1 MIKKLSRVLAAL
13 AMSAAV
19 IIAGCSSEGGSSK
32 GPATVAATGVTVTD
46 GNGSSVGN
54 LFIGE
59 EDTITLTATVIP
71 ENATVKKVEW
81 AVSDST
87 AVTIVEQTDSS
98 CKIKAGTT
106 AADSVTV
113 TAKVT
118 GSKVVGY
125 YTVNVGSKLANIKVE
140 LAENVKKAYAYKEK
154 FDSTGVTVKAVYSDD
169 SEKDVSENAVF
180 AFGENKASELNTFQS
195 ADEVPV
201 YVSYTENGVTKESE
215 GPAYTVSVDTG
226 DWELGE
232 ITIETTGAKTEY
244 IVGEDFDSNG
254 VTAAGYMVNTQTSE
268 KDPEPVDLTAQL
280 VFEGFD
286 SSVSF
291 LGTEDS
297 HVLTKTQTI
306 NVKYDEENKTSYD
319 VTINAIPVTSVT
331 LSDSTLSIYKN
342 KEKTVTVTVL
352 PETATFKKVN
362 WSVSGNEAGYVTL
375 TDVEGGKKIAA
386 GETVTESPVT
396 VTVTL
401 ADDAEKTASCAV
413 SVKEQPKVTAWD
425 FTSWSSETQANIAAD
440 AAWVEKGDGTKRY
453 TMNIDG
459 EAVANAVAIK
469 ELEGID
475 FDKAATVTI
484 SFDSSQGN
492 YVQTATSMEIPVE
505 GDYEITFSASN
516 TGSKNGTRK
525 LVVTEG
531 NETTTVISSEN
542 KTKVTG
548 KYTPKAG
555 TSSIVVS
562 FPDGA
567 LNVYSIKGPV
577 HATGLSLAIDGSNSV
592 TLKEGVAKD
601 ITATITPSEAA
612 EKKITWKSDK
622 PAIVKVENGKITP
635 LAVSGETVTITGELS
650 NGVSATFTV
659 NGVAETVKPTSVS
672 IVGPSSVE
680 KMGLGS
686 SKELSVSFEPAN
698 VEATAVIWTSSD
710 ATTVSVNENG
720 VIKALKASATPVTI
734 TATTVNGLKA
744 TYTVN
749 EVIDPAS
756 ITGSIVFSEEG
767 GWMRACYAE
776 WYPVN
781 DATVTGYNAYVSKD
795 GTNWTKLDNELIR
808 EYADYYR
815 VDAMGLAAGNYS
827 IKVTA
832 VSESGETAITGTT
845 GNLEVLAND
854 RNGFAFHGG
863 FEPGAYKAD
872 GTLKDGAVVVYVNN
886 QNFNTVKLSVTNSKG
901 ATVEYTGIQEALGQK
916 WFKESSTP
924 LVVRI
929 IGTIDTTGFPES
941 AWGSSAEGLQVKGS
955 SEYSSMPLT
964 IEGVGEDA
972 TIKNFGILLRN
983 SRGVEL
989 SNFGVMLQKD
999 DALSLDTGNEY
1010 TWVHNIDIFYGG
1022 VGSDSDQAK
1031 GDGSLDS
1038 KGHTRMQTYSYNHFW
1053 DSGKCNLCG
1062 MGGDN
1067 EEYMTYHH
1075 NWYDH
1080 SDSRH
1085 PRIRCMSIHVYNNY
1099 FDGNSKYG
1107 TGVTTGANAFVENN
1121 YFRNAHNPMMSSKV
1135 GTDAQ
1140 AISTTG
1146 KGTFSGETP
1155 GFIKEW
1161 NNTYAECNT
1170 NGVKF
1175 QFIKYSDNQT
1185 SFDCYDASSRGE
1197 VIPDSINDGG
1207 AVYNNFDTN
1216 ATYYI
1221 PSLVPDTPEVAR
1233 DKVVK
1238 YAGRMNGGDFKWTF
1252 NNATAD
1258 ADYAVDTALK
1268 QALINYTS
1276 QIKKSTASGG
1286 VTGGYVEG
1294 GSEPET
1300 PSDPAAPSLT
1310 LDKTTATVEVGSTV
1324 KITATAKNGSG
1335 SVEWT
1340 TTDNTI
1346 ASVSNGTVTG
1356 LKAGTATI
1364 TAKYGDLTKTCTVT
1378 VKEPVVFG
1386 AGTYILTW
1394 APANNTD
1401 NYFTHANTSSTGRTG
1416 VSIGGLDITKVVK
1429 NPSAITFTCKAN
1441 AEVQMAFEAGG
1452 SNTGMVIKNS
1462 NGDAVYTSPFPGSKG
1477 KELYTTTL
1485 AAGGTY
1491 TLEKNGTKDIYLSG
1505 VMVIE
1510 Q

>member
-46 GNGSSVGN
+46 GNGSSEGN

-59 EDTITLTATVIP
+59 EDTITLTATVTP

-81 AVSDST
+81 TVSNSEAVE
-87 AVTIVEQTDSS
+87 IVEQTDSS
-98 CKIKAGTT
+98 CKIKGKK
-106 AADSVTV
+106 AADDVTV
-113 TAKVT
+113 KAQVT

-125 YTVNVGSKLANIKVE
+125 YTVNVGSKLASIKVE
-140 LAENVKKAYAYKEK
+140 LADNVKKAYVYKEK

-169 SEKDVSENAVF
+169 SEKDVSKNAVF
-180 AFGENKASELNTFQS
+180 AFGENKASELNTYQS
-195 ADEVPV
+195 AGEVPV

-215 GPAYTVSVDTG
+215 NAIYTVSVDTG
-226 DWELGE
+226 DWSLGE

-254 VTAAGYMVNTQTSE
+254 VTAAGYMVNKQTGE
-268 KDPEPVDLTAQL
+268 KDSEPVDLTAQL

-297 HVLTKTQTI
+297 HVLTKIQTI
-306 NVKYDEENKTSYD
+306 NVKYDEENKTTYD

-352 PETATFKKVN
+352 PENATFKKVN
-362 WSVSGNEAGYVTL
+362 WSVSGNEAGYVTV

-401 ADDAEKTASCAV
+401 ADNAEKTASCAV

-459 EAVANAVAIK
+459 EAVANSAVIK

-505 GDYEITFSASN
+505 GGYEITFSASN

-525 LVVTEG
+525 LDVTEG

-577 HATGLSLAIDGSNSV
+577 HATGLSLAIDGSSSV

-601 ITATITPSEAA
+601 ITATITPSDAA
-612 EKKITWKSDK
+612 EKEITWTSDK

-659 NGVAETVKPTSVS
+659 NGVAETVKPTSIEVTYANETSLERLVVGYSKTLNVS
-672 IVGPSSVE
+672 YNPE
-680 KMGLGS
+680 
-686 SKELSVSFEPAN
+686 N
-698 VEATAVIWTSSD
+698 VEAKALTWSSSNPE
-710 ATTVSVNENG
+710 AVSVIDG
-720 VIKALKASATPVTI
+720 VIKGLAKSGSAVTI
-734 TATTVNGLKA
+734 TATTVNGKTA
-744 TYTVN
+744 TFVINTVIEPS
-749 EVIDPAS
+749 EVADS
-756 ITGSIVFSEEG
+756 LVITKEG
-767 GWMRACYAE
+767 GWFRSVYAE
-776 WYPVN
+776 WIPSS
-781 DATVTGYNAYVSKD
+781 DAAVTGYNAYVVKGND
-795 GTNWTKLDNELIR
+795 KTKIDKELIR
-808 EYADYYR
+808 KYSDHYR
-815 VDAMGLAAGNYS
+815 VDALGLSAGDYQ
-827 IKVTA
+827 IEVVA
-832 VSESGETAITGTT
+832 VIGSEESEIMGTT
-845 GNLEVLAND
+845 GTVKAVADD
-854 RNGFAFHGG
+854 RQGFAFKDGA
-863 FEPGAYKAD
+863 EPGAYKAD
-872 GTLKDGAVVVYVNN
+872 GTLKEGATVVYVTEENKK
-886 QNFNTVKLSVTNSKG
+886 TVT
-901 ATVEYTGIQEALGQK
+901 ATIGGTTYTGIAAITQAVKIKNNAQPFDFRIVGMV
-916 WFKESSTP
+916 TMDG
-924 LVVRI
+924 LVCA
-929 IGTIDTTGFPES
+929 DM
-941 AWGSSAEGLQVKGS
+941 SSAYAMGVKTAANV
-955 SEYSSMPLT
+955 T

-972 TIKNFGILLRN
+972 TLNGVGLAAFEESNNIEFCNVALYDWRDDGIALKNTSHAWI
-983 SRGVEL
+983 
-989 SNFGVMLQKD
+989 
-999 DALSLDTGNEY
+999 
-1010 TWVHNIDIFYGG
+1010 HNCDIFYGHP
-1022 VGSDSDQAK
+1022 GSAKDQVK
-1031 GDGSLDS
+1031 GDGSMDLKDDS
-1038 KGHTRMQTYSYNHFW
+1038 KYVTISYLHFY
-1053 DSGKCNLCG
+1053 DSGKMSLCG
-1062 MGGDN
+1062 MKSESGSNWID
-1067 EEYMTYHH
+1067 YHH
-1075 NWYDH
+1075 NWFDH

-1085 PRIRCMSIHVYNNY
+1085 PRIRTMSVHVWNNY
-1099 FDGNSKYG
+1099 YDGNSKYG
-1107 TGVTTGANAFVENN
+1107 VGAAKDSEAFVENN
-1121 YFRNAHNPMMSSKV
+1121 YFRGTKYPMMSSLQ
-1135 GTDAQ
+1135 GTDAL
-1140 AISTTG
+1140 G
-1146 KGTFSGETP
+1146 DGTFSSENG
-1155 GFIKEW
+1155 GVIKSF
-1161 NNTYAECNT
+1161 NNYMVGQASYITYQQN
-1170 NGVKF
+1170 
-1175 QFIKYSDNQT
+1175 SD
-1185 SFDCYDASSRGE
+1185 SFDAYEALTRDEQVPAAAAAK
-1197 VIPDSINDGG
+1197 VGG
-1207 AVYNNFDTN
+1207 KVYSNFDTN
-1216 ATYYI
+1216 PTNMHGPYTPDATMQ
-1221 PSLVPDTPEVAR
+1221 VPDIVMG
-1233 DKVVK
+1233 KVEGRIG
-1238 YAGRMNGGDFKWTF
+1238 AGRMNGGDLSWSFTE
-1252 NNATAD
+1252 ADD
-1258 ADYAVDTALK
+1258 ADYNINDALK
-1268 QALINYTS
+1268 TYVLNYVSPVKETYA
-1276 QIKKSTASGG
+1276 TASSVYNKDGVYDGG
-1286 VTGGYVEG
+1286 NPTD
-1294 GSEPET
+1294 PEA
-1300 PSDPAAPSLT
+1300 PSDPVAPSLT

-1401 NYFTHANTSSTGRTG
+1401 NYFTHSNTSSTTREG

-1462 NGDAVYTSPFPGSKG
+1462 NGDAVYTSAFPGSKG

>member
-59 EDTITLTATVIP
+59 EDTITLTATVTP

-81 AVSDST
+81 VVSDT
-87 AVTIVEQTDSS
+87 EAVEIVEQTDSS
-98 CKIKAGTT
+98 CKIKGKK
-106 AADSVTV
+106 AADGVTV

-118 GSKVVGY
+118 GSKVVGS
-125 YTVNVGSKLANIKVE
+125 YTVNVGSKLASIKVE
-140 LAENVKKAYAYKEK
+140 LAENVKKAYTFKET

-180 AFGENKASELNTFQS
+180 AFGENKASELNTYQN
-195 ADEVPV
+195 ADSVPV
-201 YVSYTENGVTKESE
+201 FVSYTENGVTKESE
-215 GPAYTVSVDTG
+215 NAIYTVSVNTG
-226 DWELGE
+226 DWKLGD
-232 ITIETTGAKTEY
+232 ITIETTGAKAEY
-244 IVGEDFDSNG
+244 IVGEDLDKNG
-254 VTAAGYMVNTQTSE
+254 VTATGYMVNTQTSE
-268 KDPEPVDLTAQL
+268 KDPEPVNLTAQL
-280 VFEGFD
+280 VFDGFD
-286 SSVSF
+286 SSASF

-306 NVKYDEENKTSYD
+306 NVKYDEENKTSYN

-352 PETATFKKVN
+352 PENATFKKVN
-362 WSVSGNEAGYVTL
+362 WSVTGNEADYVTV

-401 ADDAEKTASCAV
+401 ADNAEKTASCAV

-459 EAVANAVAIK
+459 EAVANSAVIK

-505 GDYEITFSASN
+505 GGYEITFSASN

-601 ITATITPSEAA
+601 ITATITPSDAA
-612 EKKITWKSDK
+612 EKEITWTSDK

-659 NGVAETVKPTSVS
+659 NGVAETVKPTSIEVTYANETSLERLVVGYSKTLNVS
-672 IVGPSSVE
+672 YNPE
-680 KMGLGS
+680 
-686 SKELSVSFEPAN
+686 N
-698 VEATAVIWTSSD
+698 VEAKALTWSSSNPE
-710 ATTVSVNENG
+710 AVSVIDG
-720 VIKALKASATPVTI
+720 VIKGLAKSGSAVTI
-734 TATTVNGLKA
+734 TATTVNGKTA
-744 TYTVN
+744 TFVINTVIEPS
-749 EVIDPAS
+749 EVADS
-756 ITGSIVFSEEG
+756 LVITKEG
-767 GWMRACYAE
+767 GWFRSVYAE
-776 WYPVN
+776 WIPSS
-781 DATVTGYNAYVSKD
+781 DAAVTGYNAYVVKGND
-795 GTNWTKLDNELIR
+795 KTKIDKELIR
-808 EYADYYR
+808 KYSDHYR
-815 VDAMGLAAGNYS
+815 VDALGLSAGDYQ
-827 IKVTA
+827 IEVVA
-832 VSESGETAITGTT
+832 VIGSEESEIMGTT
-845 GNLEVLAND
+845 GTVKAVADD
-854 RNGFAFHGG
+854 RQGFAFKDGA
-863 FEPGAYKAD
+863 EPGAYKAD
-872 GTLKDGAVVVYVNN
+872 GTLKEGATVVYVTEENKK
-886 QNFNTVKLSVTNSKG
+886 TVT
-901 ATVEYTGIQEALGQK
+901 ATIGGTTYTGIAAITQAVKIKNNAQPFDFRIVGMV
-916 WFKESSTP
+916 TMDG
-924 LVVRI
+924 LVCA
-929 IGTIDTTGFPES
+929 DM
-941 AWGSSAEGLQVKGS
+941 SSAYAMGVKTAANV
-955 SEYSSMPLT
+955 T

-972 TIKNFGILLRN
+972 TLNGVGLAAFEESNNIEFCNVALYDWRDDGIALKNTSHAWI
-983 SRGVEL
+983 
-989 SNFGVMLQKD
+989 
-999 DALSLDTGNEY
+999 
-1010 TWVHNIDIFYGG
+1010 HNCDIFYGHP
-1022 VGSDSDQAK
+1022 GSAKDQVK
-1031 GDGSLDS
+1031 GDGSMDLKDDS
-1038 KGHTRMQTYSYNHFW
+1038 KYVTISYLHFY
-1053 DSGKCNLCG
+1053 DSGKMSLCG
-1062 MGGDN
+1062 MKSESGSNWID
-1067 EEYMTYHH
+1067 YHH
-1075 NWYDH
+1075 NWFDH

-1085 PRIRCMSIHVYNNY
+1085 PRIRTMSVHVWNNY
-1099 FDGNSKYG
+1099 YDGNSKYG
-1107 TGVTTGANAFVENN
+1107 VGAAKDSEAFVENN
-1121 YFRNAHNPMMSSKV
+1121 YFRGTKYPMMSSLQ
-1135 GTDAQ
+1135 GTDAL
-1140 AISTTG
+1140 G
-1146 KGTFSGETP
+1146 DGTFSSENG
-1155 GFIKEW
+1155 GVIKSF
-1161 NNTYAECNT
+1161 NNYMVGQASYITYQQN
-1170 NGVKF
+1170 
-1175 QFIKYSDNQT
+1175 SD
-1185 SFDCYDASSRGE
+1185 SFDAYEALTRDEQVPAAAAAK
-1197 VIPDSINDGG
+1197 VGG
-1207 AVYNNFDTN
+1207 KVYSNFDTN
-1216 ATYYI
+1216 PTNMHGPYTPDATMQ
-1221 PSLVPDTPEVAR
+1221 VPDIVMG
-1233 DKVVK
+1233 KVEGRIG
-1238 YAGRMNGGDFKWTF
+1238 AGRMNGGDLSWSFTEADDASYDINDALKAYVLNYVSPVKETY
-1252 NNATAD
+1252 ATASSVYNKD
-1258 ADYAVDTALK
+1258 GVYD
-1268 QALINYTS
+1268 
-1276 QIKKSTASGG
+1276 GG
-1286 VTGGYVEG
+1286 NPTD
-1294 GSEPET
+1294 PEA
-1300 PSDPAAPSLT
+1300 PSDPVAPSLT

-1401 NYFTHANTSSTGRTG
+1401 NYFTHANTSSTTRAG

-1462 NGDAVYTSPFPGSKG
+1462 SGDAVYTSPFPGSKG
-1477 KELYTTTL
+1477 KELYKTTL

-1505 VMVIE
+1505 VLVIE